1 MTEQITEDFAH
12 LESWD
17 LLVESRQYRAGG
29 LGRMNLRDVANFAF
43 LDLIGLYILNSEYET
58 ASVAGTYSAR
68 TMGFRNFNKPRLIGT
83 DLYVSLNIISNPD
96 SAFSRAIAT
105 NPESDAILRKKF
117 KPHLPTIK
125 RYLDLVS
132 ENDISSPDASVLLL
146 RIEKQLNITDSTLRS
161 IRRLAQE
168 WPSINHMQR
177 ELVITRMMQYYHK
190 FAKRSEIAEFLGDL
204 GKTKG
209 YELKGPVDAE
219 LANLGMGADDKK
231 AHGGWVKSMA
241 PLLAFYAGYNLV
253 RNKKDK

>member
-43 LDLIGLYILNSEYET
+43 LDLVGLFILNSEYET
-58 ASVAGTYSAR
+58 ASVASTYSTR

-83 DLYVSLNIISNPD
+83 DLYVSLNIISNPN
-96 SAFSRAIAT
+96 SAFSKAIAD
-105 NPESDAILRKKF
+105 NPEQDSILRKKLR
-117 KPHLPTIK
+117 PQLPTVK

-132 ENDISSPDASVLLL
+132 ENSIRSEDAAVLLL
-146 RIEKQLNITDSTLRS
+146 RLEKQLNITDSTLRS
-161 IRRLAQE
+161 IRRLAQD
-168 WPSINHMQR
+168 WPNINHMQR
-177 ELVITRMMQYYHK
+177 ELVISRMMQYYRR

-209 YELKGPVDAE
+209 YDLKGPIDAE

-231 AHGGWVKSMA
+231 AHG
-241 PLLAFYAGYNLV
+241 AGYNLV